1 MTDFQNKF
9 FDTVSQM
16 EKMTDAGRELYGETL
31 TLDDLPLDLVDAI
44 SKCIESHERVSFDS
58 VGIKLGNDS
67 PSYDKFMNE
76 FEDFDFSKIE
86 GNEMDIKNVKIGDL
100 VRWNGTEVVAWN
112 EDMVVLFDG
121 KPRKVL
127 SLESME
133 NDGDGGFLKLDGVDS
148 SDNTEHGMWAYR
160 YENLE
165 LVDSIDDVLEISEED
180 RKHCVTKNADAVREY
195 EEGVFSF
202 LESLFGSLS
211 DEED

>member
-9 FDTVSQM
+9 FDTVNQM
-16 EKMTDAGRELYGETL
+16 EKMTDAGRELYCETL
-31 TLDDLPLDLVDAI
+31 TLDDLPLDLVNAI
-44 SKCIESHERVSFDS
+44 SKCIESHERISLDS
-58 VGIKLGNDS
+58 VGIKLGNDG

-100 VRWNGTEVVAWN
+100 VRWNGTEVTAWN

-127 SLESME
+127 SIESYDDDGTLLELE
-133 NDGDGGFLKLDGVDS
+133 GVDS
-148 SDNTEHGMWAYR
+148 SDNKSTGMWAYR

-165 LVDSIDDVLEISEED
+165 LVDSIDDVLEISEEE
-180 RKHCVTKNADAVREY
+180 RNHHVTKNADAVREY
-195 EEGVFSF
+195 EEDMVSF
-202 LESLFGSLS
+202 LKSLFGSLS

>member
-44 SKCIESHERVSFDS
+44 SDCIESHERISLDS
-58 VGIKLGNDS
+58 IGIKLGNDS
-67 PSYDKFMNE
+67 PGYDKFMNE

-86 GNEMDIKNVKIGDL
+86 GNEMEIKNVKIGDL

-127 SLESME
+127 SIESYDD
-133 NDGDGGFLKLDGVDS
+133 DGAFLKLDGVDS

-160 YENLE
+160 FDNLE
-165 LVDSIDDVLEISEED
+165 IVSSMDDVLDISEEE
-180 RKHCVTKNADAVREY
+180 RKHHVTKNADAVREY

-202 LESLFGSLS
+202 LESLFGSLN